1 VEDNTPPVITC
12 PPSDTLYTTMTS
24 CGAVVGPN
32 ATAFDNCGVPI
43 VTQVG
48 NLSYLVGSVFPA
60 NDSPHLINFKATDFA
75 GNVSTCSF
83 SVLVRDTI
91 PPVITN
97 CPSSDIV
104 VYAENNSCSKVVDY
118 GTIEQGADGVR
129 EFVFTNTG
137 KSPLIISNAVGS
149 CGCTVPTWPKEPI
162 KPGQKAAIKVKYD
175 TKRIGAINK
184 SVTITSNATEPT
196 KIIRIKGTVVAPKTS
211 PIKEAVGA
219 PAN

>member
-1 VEDNTPPVITC
+1 MKKIILSLSILLASVVVINAQTADGATPIQNENAAVI
-12 PPSDTLYTTMTS
+12 
-24 CGAVVGPN
+24 
-32 ATAFDNCGVPI
+32 
-43 VTQVG
+43 
-48 NLSYLVGSVFPA
+48 
-60 NDSPHLINFKATDFA
+60 
-75 GNVSTCSF
+75 SF
-83 SVLVRDTI
+83 
-91 PPVITN
+91 
-97 CPSSDIV
+97 
-104 VYAENNSCSKVVDY
+104 EEEVVDY
-118 GTIEQGADGVR
+118 GTVEQGADGVR

-184 SVTITSNATEPT
+184 SITITSNATENT

-211 PIKEAVGA
+211 PTKETVGA